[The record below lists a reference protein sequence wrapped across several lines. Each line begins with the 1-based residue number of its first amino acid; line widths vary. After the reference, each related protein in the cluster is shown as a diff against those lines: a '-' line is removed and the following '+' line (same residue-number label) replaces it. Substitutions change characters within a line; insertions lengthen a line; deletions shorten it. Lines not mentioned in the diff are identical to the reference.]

1 MTFRLANQRGRAA
14 LLRGAGLFDLE
25 RHSDGKFGSDPMAA
39 LARHA
44 ELHAV
49 ARGLDD
55 RQPDGV
61 VDPAALEACVPRPQ
75 KIFGIGLNYRDHA
88 AESKMELPRFP
99 IVFTK
104 FPNCLTGPAGNVI
117 LYGPTSDWE
126 VELVVVIGSRGR
138 DFAATDAWRHVAG
151 LTCGQ
156 DISERRT
163 QFATKPPQFNLGK
176 SFDTFGP
183 IGPAVVSV
191 DHFANPDDL
200 GLTCDVNGER
210 KQNARTSDL
219 IFPVSELVAYL
230 SSITTLEPGDLIF
243 TGTPAG
249 VGAAT
254 GTYLKEG
261 DVIESTIEGIGTMR
275 NVCVAKP

>member
-1 MTFRLANQRGRAA
+1 MAFRLANQSGRAV
-14 LLRGAGLFDLE
+14 LVRGEGVFDLE
-25 RHSDGKFGSDPMAA
+25 RHSDGAFGSDPMAA

-49 ARGLDD
+49 ADGLNS

-61 VDPAALEACVPRPQ
+61 LDPRRLDACVPRPQ
-75 KIFGIGLNYRDHA
+75 KIFGIGLNYRAHA
-88 AESKMELPRFP
+88 AESKMELPRSP

-104 FPNCLTGPAGNVI
+104 FPNCLTGPTGDVI

-126 VELVVVIGSRGR
+126 VELVVVMGSRGR
-138 DFAATDAWRHVAG
+138 DFSAADAWSHVAG

-163 QFATKPPQFNLGK
+163 QFAVKPPQFSLGK

-200 GLTCDVNGER
+200 GLSCDINGER
-210 KQNARTSDL
+210 RQEARTSDL
-219 IFPVSELVAYL
+219 IFSVSELVAYL
-230 SSITTLEPGDLIF
+230 SAITTLEPGDLIF
-243 TGTPAG
+243 TGTPSG
-249 VGAAT
+249 VGSAT

-261 DVIESTIEGIGTMR
+261 DVIDSTIEGIGTMR